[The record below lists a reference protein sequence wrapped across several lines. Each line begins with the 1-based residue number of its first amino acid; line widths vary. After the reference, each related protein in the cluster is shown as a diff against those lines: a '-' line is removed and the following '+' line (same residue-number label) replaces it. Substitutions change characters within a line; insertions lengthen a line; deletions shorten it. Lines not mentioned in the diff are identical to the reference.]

1 MARRGGWT
9 GGLLGAALRLRDR
22 LSSAIEFTNLA
33 ATSSDGADPAETKQ
47 DSNLLVLVG
56 EAGIQL
62 HKRHVSYLPRTLHYI
77 RPYCVLAAVSIR
89 LLTTI
94 SSLNSDHTSVRCIAC
109 RLVV

>member
-56 EAGIQL
+56 EAGTTAQASREL
-62 HKRHVSYLPRTLHYI
+62 LATKPTC